1 MQLNIKF
8 FHTALLQSYHNIFPL
23 SSHLQQCRKI
33 RKARQRD
40 GENRYKKEPTDW
52 RTKERTNDEEIL
64 IIGMDQC
71 SGDRQPG
78 RRSLAPLSCG
88 PPPPPLNTYE
98 GGRIF
103 CLDLFVKGQ
112 FICDVQ

>member
-1 MQLNIKF
+1 MEKVCGGGSGQYSPF
-8 FHTALLQSYHNIFPL
+8 YTFGF
-23 SSHLQQCRKI
+23 
-33 RKARQRD
+33 
-40 GENRYKKEPTDW
+40 G
-52 RTKERTNDEEIL
+52 
-64 IIGMDQC
+64 QC